1 MSINKYEKDGKT
13 FYTVYRNV
21 LGKDNRRL
29 RLQKRIYEIE
39 TYKEA
44 LRIEKKLISELAIKM
59 EKLEGRGLFWDEII
73 DRWHVSAKNGLL
85 GDKVKN
91 EVYFKDHLYRL
102 KYTKGWKNKVA
113 ADINKADA
121 RKLLNDIKES
131 GLSLSM
137 QRKIKGSI
145 GLIYKWGME
154 EGFISHNYNPVDGIQ
169 LHQKSEKV
177 PMILTLDEVRKLL
190 TEAKIRRHT
199 WYHVWAFALLTG
211 MRSGEL
217 LALRWSDIELDKSS
231 IRVSRSLSQRI
242 GGEKCTKSGYWRTV
256 PISDELRSIIVSLMA
271 ERENKEFVLPRLTGW
286 KSGFGGKILRI
297 FLNEIGIEKDIVFHT
312 LRACFATHLLAS
324 GAEAAKVMQIGGWKD
339 FKTFQIYI
347 RLAGVS
353 VKGVTDSL
361 NLLPDINLANVLNL
375 KNH

>member
-29 RLQKRIYEIE
+29 RIQKRINEIE

-73 DRWHVSAKNGLL
+73 DRWVVSAKNGLL
-85 GDKVKN
+85 GDKASQ
-91 EVYFKDHLYRL
+91 EAYIKDHQYRL
-102 KYTKGWKNKVA
+102 KYTKRWKNKVA

-121 RKLLNDIKES
+121 RKLLNDVKES

-154 EGFISHNYNPVDGIQ
+154 EGFIPHNHNPVEGIQ

-177 PMILTLDEVRKLL
+177 PKILTLDEVRKLL
-190 TEAKIRRHT
+190 TEAKIRRHS
-199 WYHVWAFALLTG
+199 WYHVWSFALLTG

-217 LALRWSDIELDKSS
+217 LALRWPDIELDKGI
-231 IRVSRSLSQRI
+231 IRVSRSMSQRI
-242 GGEKCTKSGYWRTV
+242 GGEKSTKSGYWRTV
-256 PISDELRSIIVSLMA
+256 PISDELRSIIVELMQ
-271 ERENKEFVLPRLTGW
+271 ERGNKEFVLPRLTGW

-297 FLNEIGIEKDIVFHT
+297 FLSEIGIEKDIVFHT

-324 GAEAAKVMQIGGWKD
+324 GAEAPKVMQIGGWKD

-361 NLLPDINLANVLNL
+361 NLLPDINLANVVNL
-375 KNH
+375 RNH